1 MSETIKKQASLL
13 TNLNLNSYSFEFT
26 LTETSTPTTGGTLL
40 YVAHHLSCKCYNDL
54 KIYKK

>member
-26 LTETSTPTTGGTLL
+26 LTETSTPITGGTLL
-40 YVAHHLSCKCYNDL
+40 YVAHLYHVNV
-54 KIYKK
+54 IMT